1 VLAVDP
7 KHQQRGIGAL
17 LMQWGI
23 DIAEK
28 LRVPIYL
35 ESTLAAVRLYEK
47 IGFERIKE
55 SVVQK
60 PEITGL
66 DHDIEVPL
74 FYKMP
79 KSNANIDIG
88 HLVGERHTHGAEP
101 RAKVMV

>member
-1 VLAVDP
+1 
-7 KHQQRGIGAL
+7 
-17 LMQWGI
+17 MQWGI

-47 IGFERIKE
+47 MGFDRVKE
-55 SVVQK
+55 SITQK

-74 FYKMP
+74 FYRMP
-79 KSNANIDIG
+79 KSNATIDFG
-88 HLVGERHTHGAEP
+88 HLAGEKQSHGTET
-101 RAKVMV
+101 RSRVVV

>member
-1 VLAVDP
+1 
-7 KHQQRGIGAL
+7 
-17 LMQWGI
+17 MQWGI

-47 IGFERIKE
+47 MGFDRVNE
-55 SVVQK
+55 SITQK

-79 KSNANIDIG
+79 KNNATIDFG
-88 HLVGERHTHGAEP
+88 HSLGERHSHGTES
-101 RAKVMV
+101 RTGVMV